1 MSDVS
6 HQRPPGTLKLVE
18 SSLCITLKFN
28 MAGGLYIAPKGYR
41 HLAYRGKSSC
51 SKVLHNGPGYIE
63 ISRKLSLYYIKWPQ
77 KALLAFYLTW
87 ACWSVM

>member
-1 MSDVS
+1 MNGGANVG
-6 HQRPPGTLKLVE
+6 RI
-18 SSLCITLKFN
+18 SSAT
-28 MAGGLYIAPKGYR
+28 
-41 HLAYRGKSSC
+41 S
-51 SKVLHNGPGYIE
+51 GYIE